1 MVPSS
6 QFTME
11 EPVKLN
17 LILILA
23 LSVVLGACGGNKA
36 PADAAKAEKSVE
48 TKNEAPS
55 KAEGAKTEKAPAAAE
70 PAKPADGPHPGL
82 MDPSQAKLSAPPKFK
97 AKFETTKGD
106 FVVEVT
112 KEWAPKGADRFFSLV
127 TIGYY
132 TDIPMFRV
140 IEGFMVQFGIH
151 GDPKMNKV
159 WRNASIPD
167 DKVSQSN
174 TPGMITFA
182 TRGPNT
188 RTTQLF
194 INYGQNARLDG
205 MGFAPFGKV
214 VEGMDVVNKVYS
226 GYGEGAPRGRGPNQ
240 GRMQSEGNT
249 YLKAEFPEMDYIKS
263 ISIVNG

>member
-1 MVPSS
+1 MLAIDPRIGAWSRPHRS
-6 QFTME
+6 RWRNPCPNLFT
-11 EPVKLN
+11 
-17 LILILA
+17 ILT
-23 LSVVLGACGGNKA
+23 LSAPLFACGGNTA
-36 PADAAKAEKSVE
+36 PAESAKSEKSDEATPKAE
-48 TKNEAPS
+48 P
-55 KAEGAKTEKAPAAAE
+55 EKAE
-70 PAKPADGPHPGL
+70 PAKPAVPHP
-82 MDPSQAKLSAPPKFK
+82 DSRIPPRPSSAPLKFK

-112 KEWAPKGADRFFSLV
+112 KEWAPKGADRFFV

-159 WRNASIPD
+159 WRNASILD

-174 TPGMITFA
+174 TPGMLTFA

-214 VEGMDVVNKVYS
+214 VEGMDVVNNVYS
-226 GYGEGAPRGRGPNQ
+226 GYGEGAPRGRGPAQ

-263 ISIVNG
+263 VSIVK

>member
-1 MVPSS
+1 MVPAS

-11 EPVKLN
+11 EHVKLN
-17 LILILA
+17 LITVMTLTSL
-23 LSVVLGACGGNKA
+23 LLACGGNTA
-36 PADAAKAEKSVE
+36 PANADKTAQPAAAAEKPAEKS
-48 TKNEAPS
+48 
-55 KAEGAKTEKAPAAAE
+55 AATPAE
-70 PAKPADGPHPGL
+70 PANPAAGPHPGL
-82 MDPSQAKLSAPPKFK
+82 LDPSQAKLSAPPKFK

-112 KEWAPKGADRFFSLV
+112 KAWAPKGADRFFSLV

-132 TDIPMFRV
+132 KDIPMFRV

-151 GDPKMNKV
+151 GDPKMNKI
-159 WRNASIPD
+159 WKNASILD

-174 TPGMITFA
+174 TPGMLTFA

-214 VEGMDVVNKVYS
+214 VEGMDIVNSVYS
-226 GYGEGAPRGRGPNQ
+226 EYGEGAPRGRGPSQ
-240 GRMQSEGNT
+240 PRMQGEGNT

-263 ISIVNG
+263 ISIVK

>member
-1 MVPSS
+1 MFPPS

-17 LILILA
+17 LITVLTLA
-23 LSVVLGACGGNKA
+23 SLLLACGGNQA
-36 PADAAKAEKSVE
+36 PADSAKAAEPAAEPAAK
-48 TKNEAPS
+48 T
-55 KAEGAKTEKAPAAAE
+55 AAE

-82 MDPSQAKLSAPPKFK
+82 LDPAQAKLAAPPKFK

-106 FVVEVT
+106 FVVEVN
-112 KEWAPKGADRFFSLV
+112 KEWAPKAADRFFSLV

-132 TDIPMFRV
+132 ADIPMFRV

-151 GDPKMNKV
+151 GDPKMNKI
-159 WRNASIPD
+159 WKNASILD
-167 DKVSQSN
+167 DKGTQSN
-174 TPGMITFA
+174 TPGMLTFA

-214 VEGMDVVNKVYS
+214 IEGMDVVNSVYS
-226 GYGEGAPRGRGPNQ
+226 GYGEGAPRGRGPSQ
-240 GRMQSEGNT
+240 PRMQGEGNT

-263 ISIVNG
+263 ISILK

>member
-1 MVPSS
+1 MFPPS

-17 LILILA
+17 LITVLTLA
-23 LSVVLGACGGNKA
+23 SLLLACGGKQA
-36 PADAAKAEKSVE
+36 PADSVKAAEPAAEPAAK
-48 TKNEAPS
+48 P
-55 KAEGAKTEKAPAAAE
+55 AAE

-82 MDPSQAKLSAPPKFK
+82 LDPAQAKLSAPPKFK

-106 FVVEVT
+106 FVVEVN
-112 KEWAPKGADRFFSLV
+112 KEWAPQAADRFFSLV

-132 TDIPMFRV
+132 VDIPMFRV
-140 IEGFMVQFGIH
+140 IKGFMVQFGIH
-151 GDPKMNKV
+151 GDPKMNKI
-159 WRNASIPD
+159 WKNASIPD
-167 DKVSQSN
+167 DKGTQSN
-174 TPGMITFA
+174 TPGMLTFA

-214 VEGMDVVNKVYS
+214 VEGMDVVNSVYS
-226 GYGEGAPRGRGPNQ
+226 DYGEGAPRGRGPSQ
-240 GRMQSEGNT
+240 PRMQGEGNT

-263 ISIVNG
+263 ISILK

>member
-1 MVPSS
+1 M
-6 QFTME
+6 
-11 EPVKLN
+11 KLN
-17 LILILA
+17 LIT
-23 LSVVLGACGGNKA
+23 VLTAGSLLLACGAQQA
-36 PADAAKAEKSVE
+36 PTPE
-48 TKNEAPS
+48 
-55 KAEGAKTEKAPAAAE
+55 PAVKAAE
-70 PAKPADGPHPGL
+70 PVPKAPSETAEPATPSEGPHPGL
-82 MDPSQAKLSAPPKFK
+82 TDPAQAKLSAPPKFK
-97 AKFETTKGD
+97 AKFATTKGD

-112 KEWAPKGADRFFSLV
+112 KDWAPKGADRFFSLV

-151 GDPKMNKV
+151 GDPKMNKI
-159 WRNASIPD
+159 WKNASILD

-174 TPGMITFA
+174 TPGMLTFA

-226 GYGEGAPRGRGPNQ
+226 GYGEGAPRGRGPSQ
-240 GRMQSEGNT
+240 PRMQGEGNA

-263 ISIVNG
+263 ISIVK

>member
-1 MVPSS
+1 MVPASP
-6 QFTME
+6 FTME

-17 LILILA
+17 LITILA
-23 LSVVLGACGGNKA
+23 LSALLFACGGNTA
-36 PADAAKAEKSVE
+36 PAQADKGDKAAEKTEKAAAKAE
-48 TKNEAPS
+48 P
-55 KAEGAKTEKAPAAAE
+55 EKAE
-70 PAKPADGPHPGL
+70 PAKPAAGPHPGL
-82 MDPSQAKLSAPPKFK
+82 LDPAQAKLSAPPKFK

-106 FVVEVT
+106 FVVEVN

-159 WRNASIPD
+159 WRNASILD

-174 TPGMITFA
+174 TPGMLTFA

-214 VEGMDVVNKVYS
+214 VEGMDVVNNVYS
-226 GYGEGAPRGRGPNQ
+226 GYGEGAPRGRGPAQ

-263 ISIVNG
+263 VSIVK

>member
-1 MVPSS
+1 MVPAS

-11 EPVKLN
+11 EHVKLN
-17 LILILA
+17 LITVLA
-23 LSVVLGACGGNKA
+23 LTALLFACGGNTA
-36 PADAAKAEKSVE
+36 PADSAQAEKAAEPAKS
-48 TKNEAPS
+48 EATAKPS
-55 KAEGAKTEKAPAAAE
+55 AKPAE
-70 PAKPADGPHPGL
+70 PAKPAEGPHPGL
-82 MDPSQAKLSAPPKFK
+82 LDPAQAKLSAPPSFK

-106 FVVEVT
+106 FIVEVT
-112 KEWAPKGADRFFSLV
+112 KAWAPNGADRFFSLV

-159 WRNASIPD
+159 WKNASILD

-194 INYGQNARLDG
+194 INYGQNVRLDG

-214 VEGMDVVNKVYS
+214 VEGMDVVNAVYS
-226 GYGEGAPRGRGPNQ
+226 GYGEGAPRGRGPSQ
-240 GRMQSEGNT
+240 GRMQSEGNA

-263 ISIVNG
+263 ISIVK

>member
-1 MVPSS
+1 MFPPS

-17 LILILA
+17 LITVLTLA
-23 LSVVLGACGGNKA
+23 SLLLACGGKQT
-36 PADAAKAEKSVE
+36 PADSAK
-48 TKNEAPS
+48 
-55 KAEGAKTEKAPAAAE
+55 AAE
-70 PAKPADGPHPGL
+70 PAAEPAATPAATPAAEPAHLADGPHPGL
-82 MDPSQAKLSAPPKFK
+82 LDPAQAKLSAPPKFK
-97 AKFETTKGD
+97 AKFSTTKGD
-106 FVVEVT
+106 FVVEVN
-112 KEWAPKGADRFFSLV
+112 KEWAPKAADRFFSLV

-132 TDIPMFRV
+132 VDIPMFRV

-151 GDPKMNKV
+151 GDPKMNKI
-159 WRNASIPD
+159 WKNASIPD
-167 DKVSQSN
+167 DKGTQSN
-174 TPGMITFA
+174 TPGMLTFA

-214 VEGMDVVNKVYS
+214 IEGMDVVNNVYS
-226 GYGEGAPRGRGPNQ
+226 GYGEGAPRGRGPSQ
-240 GRMQSEGNT
+240 PRMQGEGNT

-263 ISIVNG
+263 ISILK